1 MNRVAGVLWD
11 MDGTLLDS
19 EKLWDIG
26 VRELARE
33 LGREMTQE
41 IRHALIGAS
50 GANALRIMFTELG
63 LPPEPEAVTAA
74 GHFLEQRVTELMTG
88 PIPWRP
94 GAVEALE
101 MVRAA
106 GLPTALVTNTK
117 RSLTELALETLGR
130 ERFDVSVCGDEV
142 PHGKPDPA
150 VYLRAAQLLGLEPG
164 ECVAVEDSAT
174 GVAAATAAGCAVLVV
189 PCEIPV
195 AVHPSRVHRDSLIG
209 LSRADLDEVLRTCR
223 AVAAVDPAV
232 P

>member
-1 MNRVAGVLWD
+1 MAELAGVLWD

-63 LPPEPEAVTAA
+63 VPAEPEAVAAA
-74 GHFLEQRVTELMTG
+74 GRFLERRVTELMTG

-94 GAVEALE
+94 GAVEALD

-106 GLPTALVTNTK
+106 GLPCGLVTNTK

-130 ERFDVSVCGDEV
+130 DRFDISVCGDEV

-150 VYLRAAQLLGLEPG
+150 VYLRAAQLLGLDPG
-164 ECVAVEDSAT
+164 DCVAVEDSVT
-174 GVAAATAAGCAVLVV
+174 GVAAAAAAGCAVLVV

-195 AVHPSRVHRDSLIG
+195 PPHPSRVHRESLAG
-209 LSRADLDEVLRTCR
+209 LTRADLDRVLDLCR
-223 AVAAVDPAV
+223 AFV
-232 P
+232 PGQVSAS